1 MNELVTTP
9 DGRTAFIAPLQP
21 DSAFLM
27 VLMNGRYICVTTSEL
42 YKEVVETLLRNM
54 PEVGTPYVIPYSGA
68 DFMALFGKAVMERLD
83 ACTPDEA
90 FAVVNRARE
99 VLLGLR
105 NDDANRAFWPEVDAL
120 LAKLED
126 L

>member
-9 DGRTAFIAPLQP
+9 DGRTAYIAPLQP

-42 YKEVVETLLRNM
+42 YHEVVDRLLRNM
-54 PEVGTPYVIPYSGA
+54 PEVGTPYIIPYSGA
-68 DFMALFGKAVMERLD
+68 DFVALFDKAVMERLA
-83 ACTPDEA
+83 ACSRDEA
-90 FAVVNRARE
+90 FAVVKRARE

-120 LAKLED
+120 LTKLEN